1 MLKDK
6 TERKTSDKDNI
17 VETDRQMDEGT
28 KREREREREK
38 RTENKRKWLFSEK
51 VLCVVAAA
59 AVAKKVYDKS
69 FFVFV
74 LFFE

>member
-17 VETDRQMDEGT
+17 DNRQTDGWMKGQ
-28 KREREREREK
+28 REREREK

>member
-17 VETDRQMDEGT
+17 DNRQTDGWMKGQ
-28 KREREREREK
+28 REREREREK

>member
-28 KREREREREK
+28 KRERERERE
-38 RTENKRKWLFSEK
+38 RETNRE
-51 VLCVVAAA
+51 
-59 AVAKKVYDKS
+59 
-69 FFVFV
+69 
-74 LFFE
+74 

>member
-28 KREREREREK
+28 KIEREREK
-38 RTENKRKWLFSEK
+38 RTEKKRKWLFSEK

>member
-1 MLKDK
+1 MKGQR
-6 TERKTSDKDNI
+6 E
-17 VETDRQMDEGT
+17 
-28 KREREREREK
+28 REREREREK

>member
-1 MLKDK
+1 MKG
-6 TERKTSDKDNI
+6 
-17 VETDRQMDEGT
+17 Q
-28 KREREREREK
+28 REREREREK

>member
-28 KREREREREK
+28 KREREREK